1 MNAPSE
7 ELLFVPLGGVGEI
20 GMNFS
25 MYGYGVPDSRR
36 WIIVDVG
43 IGFADASVPG
53 VDLVLPDI
61 SFARSVRDSIEGI
74 VVTHAHEDHYGGLGF
89 LWDELGVPVHCTPFT
104 SGLLSLKREVD
115 NIPLRIFSPGDRFKL
130 GHFDIQTI
138 PVTHSI
144 PEPVSLMLR
153 TPLGNVFHS
162 GDWKLDESGD
172 ASASAGPDSVNRFSE
187 LGDEG
192 VLALIC
198 DSTNAPREGFSSGED
213 DVMSG
218 LRDVMSSCRNRVFV
232 TTFSSNVFRLVSIAR
247 VAESLGRRVMIL
259 GRSLLRVAD
268 VAEDLGYTKGISFVS
283 EEEYWSV
290 PRNELVVV
298 CTGSQGEP
306 NAILQKL
313 ARDGMDTAKVSAGD
327 TIIFSSRMIPGN
339 ERDILD
345 LQNRLAGRGAE
356 IVVNSESSLVHVSGH
371 PRRDELRLMYSWLRP
386 EFGIPVHG
394 EPLHL
399 IAHERL
405 MNESNITAVPRV
417 RNGDIVRLAPG
428 VAETVGEVTS
438 GQTYLDG
445 FLTGDFEFLGLKDRI
460 KLSRSGHIVV
470 FVVVDSVG
478 DLAGDITLSCRGI
491 PEEIDGELFSDLLY
505 DSAIDG
511 FESVRSNR
519 RGSNDSIM
527 NTVRRFVSRCCEDV
541 WGKRPVVSV
550 LVTRI

>member
-1 MNAPSE
+1 MSTPSE
-7 ELLFVPLGGVGEI
+7 ELLFLPLGGVGEI

-25 MYGYGVPDSRR
+25 MYGYGAPDSRR
-36 WIIVDVG
+36 WLIVDVG
-43 IGFADASVPG
+43 IGFADSSVPG

-74 VVTHAHEDHYGGLGF
+74 VITHAHEDHYGGLGF
-89 LWDELGVPVHCTPFT
+89 LWDKLGVPVYCTSFT
-104 SGLLSLKREVD
+104 SGLLSTKREVD
-115 NIPLRIFSPGDRFKL
+115 NLPIRIFSPGDRFTL
-130 GHFDIQTI
+130 GPFDIETI

-144 PEPVSLMLR
+144 PEPVSLVLR
-153 TPLGNVFHS
+153 TPLGNIFHS
-162 GDWKLDESGD
+162 GDWKLDEDGD
-172 ASASAGPDSVNRFSE
+172 ASASSSSDSNNRFSA

-192 VLALIC
+192 ILALIC
-198 DSTNAPREGFSSGED
+198 DSTNAVRDGFSSGED

-218 LRDVMSSCRNRVFV
+218 LHDVMSTCRNRVFV

-247 VAESLGRRVMIL
+247 VAESLGRRVMLL

-268 VAEDLGYTKGISFVS
+268 VADELGYMRGINFVS
-283 EEEYWSV
+283 EDEYWSV

-298 CTGSQGEP
+298 CTGSQGES

-313 ARDGMDTAKVSAGD
+313 ARDSMDTAKISSGD
-327 TIIFSSRMIPGN
+327 VIIFSSRMIPGN

-345 LQNRLAGRGAE
+345 LQNRLANRGAE
-356 IVVNSESSLVHVSGH
+356 IVVNDESCLVHVSGH
-371 PRRDELRLMYSWLRP
+371 PRRDELRLMYNWLRP
-386 EFGIPVHG
+386 EFGVPVHG
-394 EPLHL
+394 ESLHL

-405 MNESNITAVPRV
+405 MNESNITVVPRV
-417 RNGDIVRLAPG
+417 RNGDVVRLAPG
-428 VAETVGEVTS
+428 VAEVIGEVTS
-438 GQTYLDG
+438 GCVYLDG
-445 FLTGDFEFLGLKDRI
+445 ALTGDFESLGLKDRI

-478 DLAGDITLSCRGI
+478 DLVGDIRLSCRGI
-491 PEEIDGELFSDLLY
+491 PSEIDGELFSDILY
-505 DSAIDG
+505 DSALDG

-519 RGSNDSIM
+519 RGSDDSIM
-527 NTVRRFVSRCCEDV
+527 NSVRRFVSRCCEDI